1 MFPKRRP
8 RRTILPAAAVPALCS
23 TAVVLSLA
31 GTTPVLAQPFD
42 GQPDA
47 QPESATLAI
56 VGGLLIDGHEGPPV
70 PGGIVLVDSDRIVAA
85 GSRHTLAVPD
95 GAEIIDAT
103 GMTILPGLIDVHV
116 HLDIL
121 GHSDYQHWHGSH
133 RPNYA
138 AIMEVSAR
146 QLLMSG
152 ITTAVDLAGN
162 PDALIATQQAIGS
175 GEIPGPRIVAS
186 MGWIT
191 HWTDEEVQRHHRRTH
206 TVNVRTVDE
215 ARAAARTA
223 IAQGAGIL
231 KVHTGLTEAQLRA
244 IAAEADRNGLRVT
257 GHVGDRDDLLMRIR
271 SGQDGIEHLSLSAGD
286 SPAIHPRRHPG
297 PAGPPDLGGADDD
310 SDDGAGSDR
319 GMARPARQPAG
330 ARPDAA
336 RPVGGHPQLPSRT
349 RAVSDTSGAACRVS
363 RFDAI
368 GAKLRQLRDAGVRV
382 LVGTDAGTPLNFHTD
397 ATWQEMDLMV
407 GFGFPPMEV
416 LVTATR
422 RNAEYLGLGNE
433 LGSLTPGKLADII
446 VVDGNPLL
454 SMRDLRHVVAV
465 VKDGRVYK
473 RPDTGA
479 Q

>member
-1 MFPKRRP
+1 MVPTRRP
-8 RRTILPAAAVPALCS
+8 RHKRLLAAAVPALYGA
-23 TAVVLSLA
+23 AVALSLA
-31 GTTPVLAQPFD
+31 VASPALAQPFD
-42 GQPDA
+42 GQRDA
-47 QPESATLAI
+47 QPESATLAV
-56 VGGLLIDGHEGPPV
+56 VGGLLIDGHEGPPL
-70 PGGIVLVDSDRIVAA
+70 PGGIVLVDGDRIVAA
-85 GSRHTLAVPD
+85 GSRETLAVPD
-95 GAEIIDAT
+95 GAEILDAT
-103 GMTILPGLIDVHV
+103 GMTIMPGLIDVHV

-146 QLLMSG
+146 QLLLNG
-152 ITTAVDLAGN
+152 VTTAVDLAGN
-162 PDALIATQQAIGS
+162 PDALITTRERVES
-175 GEIPGPRIVAS
+175 GAIPGPRIVAS

-191 HWTDEEVQRHHRRTH
+191 HWTDDQVQRHHRRTH
-206 TVNVRTVDE
+206 TVNVRTVEE

-231 KVHTGLTEAQLRA
+231 KVHTGLTQAQLQA
-244 IAAEADRNGLRVT
+244 ISTEAERSGLRVT

-271 SGQDGIEHLSLSAGD
+271 SGQDGIEHLYLSAGD
-286 SPAIHPRRHPG
+286 SPTIHPDIIQGLVDQQTWVVPTMIQTMVQGLAAEWPDRRDNRR
-297 PAGPPDLGGADDD
+297 ARVLTPPDLWADIRRSIENPRRFGYFGGGLRA
-310 SDDGAGSDR
+310 SRFQA
-319 GMARPARQPAG
+319 MG
-330 ARPDAA
+330 AR
-336 RPVGGHPQLPSRT
+336 
-349 RAVSDTSGAACRVS
+349 
-363 RFDAI
+363 
-368 GAKLRQLRDAGVRV
+368 LRQLRDAGVRL

-422 RNAEYLGLGNE
+422 RNAEYLGLGDE

-454 SMRDLRHVVAV
+454 SMRDLRNVVAV

-473 RPDTGA
+473 RPDA
-479 Q
+479 EER

>member
-1 MFPKRRP
+1 MVPTRRP
-8 RRTILPAAAVPALCS
+8 RHKRLLAAAVPALYGA
-23 TAVVLSLA
+23 AVALSLA
-31 GTTPVLAQPFD
+31 VASRALAQPFD
-42 GQPDA
+42 GQRDA
-47 QPESATLAI
+47 QPESATLAV
-56 VGGLLIDGHEGPPV
+56 VGGLLIDGHEGPPL
-70 PGGIVLVDSDRIVAA
+70 PGGIVLVDGDRIVAA
-85 GSRHTLAVPD
+85 GSRETLAVPD
-95 GAEIIDAT
+95 GAEILDAT
-103 GMTILPGLIDVHV
+103 GMTIMPGLIDVHV

-146 QLLMSG
+146 QLLLNG
-152 ITTAVDLAGN
+152 VTTAVDLAGN
-162 PDALIATQQAIGS
+162 PDALVATRERVES
-175 GEIPGPRIVAS
+175 GAIPGPRIVAS

-191 HWTDEEVQRHHRRTH
+191 HWTDDQVRRHHRRTH
-206 TVNVRTVDE
+206 TVNVRTVEE

-231 KVHTGLTEAQLRA
+231 KVHTGLTQAQLQA
-244 IAAEADRNGLRVT
+244 ISTEAERSGLRVT

-271 SGQDGIEHLSLSAGD
+271 SGQDGIEHLYLSAGD
-286 SPAIHPRRHPG
+286 SPTIHPDIIQGLVDQQTWVVPTMIQTMVQSLAAEWPDRRDNRR
-297 PAGPPDLGGADDD
+297 ARVLTPPDLWADIRR
-310 SDDGAGSDR
+310 SIENPRRFGYFGSGLR
-319 GMARPARQPAG
+319 ASRFQAMG
-330 ARPDAA
+330 AR
-336 RPVGGHPQLPSRT
+336 
-349 RAVSDTSGAACRVS
+349 
-363 RFDAI
+363 
-368 GAKLRQLRDAGVRV
+368 LRQLRDAGVRL

-422 RNAEYLGLGNE
+422 RNAEYLGLGDE

-454 SMRDLRHVVAV
+454 SMRDLRNVVAV

-473 RPDTGA
+473 RPDA
-479 Q
+479 EER

>member
-1 MFPKRRP
+1 MVPAPRP
-8 RRTILPAAAVPALCS
+8 RRIRLSAAVAPALCS
-23 TAVVLSLA
+23 AAVILSLA

-42 GQPDA
+42 GQRDA

-70 PGGIVLVDSDRIVAA
+70 PGGIVLVDGDRIVAA

-95 GAEIIDAT
+95 GAEIVDAT
-103 GMTILPGLIDVHV
+103 GMTIMPGLIDVHV

-152 ITTAVDLAGN
+152 VTTAVDLAGN
-162 PDALIATQQAIGS
+162 PDALIATQQAIES

-244 IAAEADRNGLRVT
+244 IAAEADRSGLRVT

-286 SPAIHPRRHPG
+286 SPAIHPDVIQGLLDRRTWVVPTMIQTMAQG
-297 PAGPPDLGGADDD
+297 LTAEWPDRRDNPRARALTPPDLWADIRSSIENPRRFGYFGG
-310 SDDGAGSDR
+310 G
-319 GMARPARQPAG
+319 
-330 ARPDAA
+330 
-336 RPVGGHPQLPSRT
+336 L
-349 RAVSDTSGAACRVS
+349 RVS

-368 GAKLRQLRDAGVRV
+368 GSKLRQLRDAGVRV

-422 RNAEYLGLGNE
+422 RNAEYLGLGDE

-454 SMRDLRHVVAV
+454 SMRDLRNVVAV

-473 RPDTGA
+473 RPDAGA
-479 Q
+479 R